1 MRAALLPIVHGIAVV
16 LGMLGVQSPDQ
27 ALAALG
33 AATLVGALASVLAAA
48 VRAVLARRPRLTA
61 VGARARRHAIL
72 LGHLPDE
79 SHPDAPGH
87 VRSRAPGRLIPA
99 A

>member
-1 MRAALLPIVHGIAVV
+1 MSFAPLLHGIAVV
-16 LGMLGVQSPDQ
+16 LGVLGVQGPGELLASLGAVAITA
-27 ALAALG
+27 ALAA
-33 AATLVGALASVLAAA
+33 ALVAVVHAVLAA
-48 VRAVLARRPRLTA
+48 RPRHTA
-61 VGARARRHAIL
+61 VGLRARRHAIL